1 MLDILIAASCGTAG
15 LLCGWLL
22 RGNLGVADAPAGAD
36 SDIGNGTADDLHD
49 RQQVTE
55 VADRLRLL
63 TARMAAD
70 VDAHQ
75 SRVQEV
81 NDCLHDGQRAP
92 SPSSIADAVSG
103 LIEANEEMQLQLQ
116 QAQKRIEEQAERI
129 ETAEQRALTDALTR
143 LNNRRALDDRLAK
156 AHAAGP
162 ERAGTLV
169 LMDVDNFKQ
178 FNDIYGHRAGDE
190 VLRVVA
196 ALLKARLQ
204 DVAFVARFGG
214 EEFAFIFEG
223 QSLAASIG
231 QAEQA
236 RRAICAREI
245 LFENQRLRV
254 TACVGVAQSVAGE
267 TAAQWIQR
275 ADDALYEAKA
285 NGRNRGFWMDGAVA
299 RPIAEPS
306 EAAPAA
312 TAEPAIGGQAE
323 PPSST
328 ADAETESEAE
338 VGDPLQRLPSEQA
351 IEAGFQQMTGRLRQA
366 DVELFVM
373 VVRADGVDASSPAYH
388 DVLTVVR
395 ASTRSVDRIGRL
407 KCGSLII
414 CMPSIDEAA
423 AVERGHRIRSAV
435 ARFPVGTSGDAT
447 TVSIGLTRVGASE
460 RYESIV
466 ARAGAAAAA
475 AAEAGGNR
483 LSLVP
488 PAAVPV

>member
-1 MLDILIAASCGTAG
+1 M
-15 LLCGWLL
+15 
-22 RGNLGVADAPAGAD
+22 
-36 SDIGNGTADDLHD
+36 
-49 RQQVTE
+49 
-55 VADRLRLL
+55 
-63 TARMAAD
+63 
-70 VDAHQ
+70 
-75 SRVQEV
+75 
-81 NDCLHDGQRAP
+81 
-92 SPSSIADAVSG
+92 
-103 LIEANEEMQLQLQ
+103 
-116 QAQKRIEEQAERI
+116 
-129 ETAEQRALTDALTR
+129 
-143 LNNRRALDDRLAK
+143 DDRLAK

-196 ALLKARLQ
+196 ALLTARLQ
-204 DVAFVARFGG
+204 EVAFVARFGG

-223 QSLAASIG
+223 QGLAASIG

-254 TACVGVAQSVAGE
+254 TACIGVAQSVAGE

-285 NGRNRGFWMDGAVA
+285 NGRNRGYWMDGAVA
-299 RPIAEPS
+299 RPIAES
-306 EAAPAA
+306 TEVASAAK
-312 TAEPAIGGQAE
+312 AEPAIGSEAD

-328 ADAETESEAE
+328 AEPESEAE
-338 VGDPLQRLPSEQA
+338 IGDPLQRLPGEQA
-351 IEAGFQQMTGRLRQA
+351 IEAGFQQLTSRLRQA
-366 DVELFVM
+366 EVELFVM
-373 VVRADGVDASSPAYH
+373 VVRADGVDASSSAYD

-407 KCGSLII
+407 KCGSLVI

-435 ARFPVGTSGDAT
+435 ARFPAGTSGDAT
-447 TVSIGLTRVGASE
+447 TVSIGLTRVGVSE

-488 PAAVPV
+488 PAAVPVETVH